1 MNPFEPPSAVTFSVL
16 RELVQ
21 KLLSELAEGSSEH
34 KSVGLV
40 FSGVCGSGKSFT
52 ADQLLVK
59 VFQTVQKTEWLQD
72 LRKYW
77 QVSSVV
83 LKALGC
89 AATQSNKDASRI
101 VSKALCSVLHPFSQT
116 RLCTRT
122 YVRFLSHTC
131 SYVHVFA
138 IGSYGRLSFQR
149 TSDHKSEDQLFF
161 SRPSEFMPRYIPT
174 THHCMIEWL
183 LNTQSRLVNPSP
195 HEQNYSILYQLLAG
209 LTQDERSTV

>member
-1 MNPFEPPSAVTFSVL
+1 MGPALLCVNPFEPPSAVTLSVL

-21 KLLSELAEGSSEH
+21 RLLSELAEGSSGH

-101 VSKALCSVLHPFSQT
+101 VSKKLFVNAIIINSFILAHIRCF
-116 RLCTRT
+116 
-122 YVRFLSHTC
+122 SHTLTHANVIC
-131 SYVHVFA
+131 VRVLV
-138 IGSYGRLSFQR
+138 IGSYGRLSLQR
-149 TSDHKSEDQLFF
+149 TSDHKSKDQLFF
-161 SRPSEFMPRYIPT
+161 P
-174 THHCMIEWL
+174 
-183 LNTQSRLVNPSP
+183 
-195 HEQNYSILYQLLAG
+195 
-209 LTQDERSTV
+209 

>member
-1 MNPFEPPSAVTFSVL
+1 MGPSLLCVNPFEPPSAVTFSVL

-21 KLLSELAEGSSEH
+21 KLLSELAEAGSGH
-34 KSVGLV
+34 KSVSLV

-59 VFQTVQKTEWLQD
+59 IFQTVQKTEWLQD

-101 VSKALCSVLHPFSQT
+101 VSYMLHDHSRSLTLTHIQT
-116 RLCTRT
+116 LILNMYT
-122 YVRFLSHTC
+122 YNAHVPSH
-131 SYVHVFA
+131 V
-138 IGSYGRLSFQR
+138 
-149 TSDHKSEDQLFF
+149 
-161 SRPSEFMPRYIPT
+161 
-174 THHCMIEWL
+174 
-183 LNTQSRLVNPSP
+183 
-195 HEQNYSILYQLLAG
+195 
-209 LTQDERSTV
+209 

>member
-1 MNPFEPPSAVTFSVL
+1 MGPALLCVNPFEPPSAVTLSVL
-16 RELVQ
+16 RDLVQ
-21 KLLSELAEGSSEH
+21 KLLSELAEGSSVH

-101 VSKALCSVLHPFSQT
+101 VSKSSFDC
-116 RLCTRT
+116 
-122 YVRFLSHTC
+122 YVSSLTLPCIHVHTCCFSHTH
-131 SYVHVFA
+131 VH
-138 IGSYGRLSFQR
+138 
-149 TSDHKSEDQLFF
+149 
-161 SRPSEFMPRYIPT
+161 
-174 THHCMIEWL
+174 THGACDM
-183 LNTQSRLVNPSP
+183 
-195 HEQNYSILYQLLAG
+195 
-209 LTQDERSTV
+209 

>member
-1 MNPFEPPSAVTFSVL
+1 MGPALLCVNPFEPPSAVTFSVL

-21 KLLSELAEGSSEH
+21 KLLSELAEASNGH

-40 FSGVCGSGKSFT
+40 FSGMCGSGKSFT

-59 VFQTVQKTEWLQD
+59 IFQTVQKTEWLQD

-101 VSKALCSVLHPFSQT
+101 VS
-116 RLCTRT
+116 CTF
-122 YVRFLSHTC
+122 YKIILSH
-131 SYVHVFA
+131 
-138 IGSYGRLSFQR
+138 SF
-149 TSDHKSEDQLFF
+149 T
-161 SRPSEFMPRYIPT
+161 
-174 THHCMIEWL
+174 
-183 LNTQSRLVNPSP
+183 
-195 HEQNYSILYQLLAG
+195 
-209 LTQDERSTV
+209 

>member
-1 MNPFEPPSAVTFSVL
+1 MGPALLCVNPFEPPSAVTLSVL

-21 KLLSELAEGSSEH
+21 KLLSELAEGSSAH

-40 FSGVCGSGKSFT
+40 FSGICGSGKSFT

-101 VSKALCSVLHPFSQT
+101 VSKSVCH
-116 RLCTRT
+116 
-122 YVRFLSHTC
+122 
-131 SYVHVFA
+131 
-138 IGSYGRLSFQR
+138 I
-149 TSDHKSEDQLFF
+149 
-161 SRPSEFMPRYIPT
+161 
-174 THHCMIEWL
+174 
-183 LNTQSRLVNPSP
+183 
-195 HEQNYSILYQLLAG
+195 YSLI
-209 LTQDERSTV
+209 RRN